1 MLSIDIT
8 DRQIKLVRGSAQ
20 GNKIKIDEVDFR
32 EIEKGLVSNGYIAD
46 VPLVAAEIIDMIN
59 TRAIKEKD
67 TIVSISSSSILY
79 KELMLPKPRK
89 LSNTAAIEAMIGSN
103 MGISGD
109 YNISYTIVGETVD
122 ENKNPLIKVL
132 ATACPQRLVGGYV
145 KLFTHMGLALKAVN
159 ISNNAISRLI
169 QNTPKMSG
177 YMPLLLVQIDKE
189 FLNINLYEDNVLSFS
204 RYFKIDPADYNNAED
219 YVNQAIY
226 DNLFRMFQFFQSRK
240 DMKPIKEM
248 MFYGEI
254 GDFIALTNTVSG
266 FSVPCHILSAPTTI
280 ASRADFEFTVYAN
293 AIGALYKVNKE
304 LEHINLLDTTAA
316 KESKGLNTFFIGL
329 GAAALI
335 SVLAVVGANVVI
347 DVINNNIKSQITK
360 VQADINDTALQA
372 RLTTLQQK
380 EGVLANFQSYKDSIA
395 NAELMYNYMPVGT
408 TDVYKMLREPF
419 TAKQDKIENVTSDD
433 IRKNLSGMKLIDSV
447 DISGYSVT
455 ATYSCKNQAQPSQ
468 YVRALIDQGYFENI
482 TYTGYTVEKGEDNKE
497 TIEFSL
503 TMLLKAG
510 NGVAVDKNSANSII
524 EAGENGTQTDTSS
537 TASATESTAESTAQ

>member
-8 DRQIKLVRGSAQ
+8 DRQIKLVRGTSQ
-20 GNKIKIDEVDFR
+20 GSKIKIDEVDFR
-32 EIEKGLVSNGYIAD
+32 EIEKGLV
-46 VPLVAAEIIDMIN
+46 PLVAAEIIDIIN

-79 KELMLPKPRK
+79 KELMLPKPK
-89 LSNTAAIEAMIGSN
+89 KISNTAAIEAMIGSN
-103 MGISGD
+103 MGISND

-132 ATACPQRLVGGYV
+132 ATACPQRLVDGYV
-145 KLFTHMGLALKAVN
+145 KLFTHMGLSLKAVN

-189 FLNINLYEDNVLSFS
+189 FLYEDNVLSFS

-266 FSVPCHILSAPTTI
+266 FNVSCHILSAPTTI

-335 SVLAVVGANVVI
+335 SVVSVIGANVVVDI
-347 DVINNNIKSQITK
+347 INNNIKGEIKQ
-360 VQADINDTALQA
+360 VQAQINDTELQT

-380 EGVLANFQSYKDSIA
+380 EGVLANFQSYKSSIA
-395 NAELMYNYMPVGT
+395 NAEIMYNYMPKGT

-419 TAKQDKIENVTSDD
+419 TAKQDGIESVTKDD
-433 IRKNLSGMKLIDSV
+433 IRKKLNGMKLTDKVSIN
-447 DISGYSVT
+447 GYTVT
-455 ATYSCKNQAQPSQ
+455 ASFSCTDQSQPSQ

-482 TYTGYTVEKGEDNKE
+482 NYTGYSVEKATGENADKKE
-497 TIEFSL
+497 SITFKL

-510 NGVAVDKNSANSII
+510 NDLKLDKDEANSAI
-524 EAGENGTQTDTSS
+524 ENLNNQGSESDASAGENGSDTSS
-537 TASATESTAESTAQ
+537 SAE

>member
-8 DRQIKLVRGSAQ
+8 DRQIKLVRGTSQ
-20 GNKIKIDEVDFR
+20 GSKIKIDEVDFR

-132 ATACPQRLVGGYV
+132 ATACPQRLVDGYV
-145 KLFTHMGLALKAVN
+145 KLFTHMGLSLKAVN

-169 QNTPKMSG
+169 QNTPKMSA

-204 RYFKIDPADYNNAED
+204 RYFKIAPADYNNAED

-254 GDFIALTNTVSG
+254 DDFIALTNTVSG
-266 FSVPCHILSAPTTI
+266 FNVSCHILSAPTTI

-335 SVLAVVGANVVI
+335 SVLAVVGANVVV
-347 DVINNNIKSQITK
+347 DVINNSIKGEITK
-360 VQADINDTALQA
+360 VQAQINDTELQA

-380 EGVLANFQSYKDSIA
+380 EGVLENFQSYKNSIA
-395 NAELMYNYMPVGT
+395 NAELMYNYMPKGT
-408 TDVYKMLREPF
+408 TTVYKMLKEPF
-419 TAKQDKIENVTSDD
+419 TANQNGIESVTSDAV
-433 IRKNLSGMKLIDSV
+433 RKNLNGMKLVESV
-447 DISGYSVT
+447 SISGYSVS
-455 ATYSCKNQAQPSQ
+455 ATFSCTNQAQPSQ
-468 YVRALIDQGYFENI
+468 YVRALIAQGYFENI
-482 TYTGYTVEKGEDNKE
+482 TYNGYAVEVGEDKKE
-497 TIEFSL
+497 TITFGL

-510 NGVAVDKNSANSII
+510 NDVTINKDDANSMI
-524 EAGENGTQTDTSS
+524 ENEANGDQTDDTSS
-537 TASATESTAESTAQ
+537 TESTAQ

>member
-145 KLFTHMGLALKAVN
+145 KLFTHLGLALKAVN

-280 ASRADFEFTVYAN
+280 ASSADFEFTVYAN

-335 SVLAVVGANVVI
+335 SVLAVVGANVVV
-347 DVINNNIKSQITK
+347 DVINNSIKSEITK
-360 VQADINDTALQA
+360 VQAQINDTALQA

-395 NAELMYNYMPVGT
+395 NAELMYNYMPKGT
-408 TDVYKMLREPF
+408 TAVYKMLREPF
-419 TAKQDKIENVTSDD
+419 TEKQDGIESVTKED

-497 TIEFSL
+497 TVEFSL

-510 NGVAVDKNSANSII
+510 NGVAVDKNLANSII

>member
-89 LSNTAAIEAMIGSN
+89 LSKTAAIEAMIGSN

-145 KLFTHMGLALKAVN
+145 KLFTYMGLALKAVN

-335 SVLAVVGANVVI
+335 SVLAVVGANVVV
-347 DVINNNIKSQITK
+347 DVINNSIKSEITK
-360 VQADINDTALQA
+360 VQAQINDTALQA

-395 NAELMYNYMPVGT
+395 NAELMYNYMPKGT
-408 TDVYKMLREPF
+408 TAVYKMLREPF
-419 TAKQDKIENVTSDD
+419 TEKQDGIESVTKED

-497 TIEFSL
+497 TVEFSL

>member
-109 YNISYTIVGETVD
+109 YNISYTIVDETVD

-510 NGVAVDKNSANSII
+510 NGVTVDKNSANSII
-524 EAGENGTQTDTSS
+524 EAGKNGTQTDTSS